1 MPGACCCCREG
12 CKAGRQEALI
22 GEYRSYL
29 ALFFFFPGGGVSFRA
44 PYLGP
49 GEMSAVLAV
58 AVHPQYPLGFILGR
72 ALGCVPLH
80 PAPPPPKSWLCLSRS
95 PGVLGLLFPCSPR
108 ECSAEAQEVPA
119 RNPAELE
126 ANLSFHPCHR
136 SSLRIISVGFNSELN
151 FPALN
156 GVSALLGP

>member
-29 ALFFFFPGGGVSFRA
+29 ALFFFFPGGGVSSRA
-44 PYLGP
+44 SYLGP

-80 PAPPPPKSWLCLSRS
+80 PAPPPPKSWLCLSR
-95 PGVLGLLFPCSPR
+95 
-108 ECSAEAQEVPA
+108 AEALVFLGSSSPA
-119 RNPAELE
+119 
-126 ANLSFHPCHR
+126 
-136 SSLRIISVGFNSELN
+136 
-151 FPALN
+151 AL
-156 GVSALLGP
+156 GSALLKHGRCQHGAQQSWRRTFPSTPVTTARFGSSQLALILN